1 MLSKKDTNTLKGF
14 ALILLL
20 IHHLFWK
27 QNGLYDDIR
36 LTDSFYLVNQI
47 GILSKVCV
55 TIFVFLSGYGLMA
68 KAMTTDGIGDVKQ
81 FYLHRFKKLM
91 INYWFI
97 WFIFVPISYFVF
109 DITFTKAYPDQTSY
123 HLLADI
129 LGLHNLLF
137 PGTLCYNPTWWFYS
151 CIIVLYVL
159 FPLFHYLMK
168 RDALIVLILSI
179 AMSFLPIPIPSIKF
193 YVIAFVI
200 GMWMAKQRNSPH
212 LFRLTWISIVLLFF
226 LCIERKYNAYPLMMD
241 IAITVSIVWTYQMIT
256 IPSTIK
262 QVLGFIGKHSMNIF
276 LFHTFIFS
284 LWFKEFIYA
293 TRNPITIF
301 TLLLGICLIISIA
314 LDYIKKYTIY
324 RFV

>member
-1 MLSKKDTNTLKGF
+1 MLSKKDTDTLKGL

-27 QNGLYDDIR
+27 QNEMYDDIQ
-36 LTDSFYLVNQI
+36 LSNSFYLVNQI

-109 DITFTKAYPDQTSY
+109 DITFTKAYPYQTSY

-137 PGTLCYNPTWWFYS
+137 PGTLCYNPT
-151 CIIVLYVL
+151 
-159 FPLFHYLMK
+159 
-168 RDALIVLILSI
+168 
-179 AMSFLPIPIPSIKF
+179 
-193 YVIAFVI
+193 
-200 GMWMAKQRNSPH
+200 
-212 LFRLTWISIVLLFF
+212 
-226 LCIERKYNAYPLMMD
+226 
-241 IAITVSIVWTYQMIT
+241 
-256 IPSTIK
+256 
-262 QVLGFIGKHSMNIF
+262 
-276 LFHTFIFS
+276 
-284 LWFKEFIYA
+284 
-293 TRNPITIF
+293 
-301 TLLLGICLIISIA
+301 
-314 LDYIKKYTIY
+314 
-324 RFV
+324 